1 MGCSVPCRWISLLL
15 FLCSRWQCALGGSLL
30 LSAVPLLCSVALIT
44 LSLHSWW
51 LSLHSRWLSL
61 HSRWLSLRSLWL
73 SMCSLWLSM
82 CSLWLSM
89 CSVALIVLSV
99 ALNVLSMPPA
109 VVCRALVVLSVALT
123 VLGGASALFILCLL
137 LYAVHWPLHASHSFL
152 AAFLGNF
159 YDVSPEQITVEA
171 HIRGTIGTKG
181 TTHAFSNAEAA
192 FQGLFS
198 SSLDYCS
205 CV

>member
-1 MGCSVPCRWISLLL
+1 MRRPIPEPFSQVLPLHGVSLLHRR
-15 FLCSRWQCALGGSLL
+15 CIEGPPRSRLA
-30 LSAVPLLCSVALIT
+30 
-44 LSLHSWW
+44 
-51 LSLHSRWLSL
+51 
-61 HSRWLSLRSLWL
+61 
-73 SMCSLWLSM
+73 SM
-82 CSLWLSM
+82 
-89 CSVALIVLSV
+89 
-99 ALNVLSMPPA
+99 
-109 VVCRALVVLSVALT
+109 ALT
-123 VLGGASALFILCLL
+123 VLGGVSALFILCLL